1 MRRII
6 VWLSPV
12 LGLAL
17 TLALSTNASAQTSS
31 TNTQVKSF
39 EVVSV
44 DGNKVVVKGA
54 EGTRE
59 LTVPPDFKMTVDG
72 RPVTVAELRPGMK
85 GTATITTTTTTTP
98 VTVTEIRN
106 GEVYKVSG
114 NSIVVR
120 TENGLKMFTEGDAAK
135 RGVKIMRD
143 GAPIAFT
150 ELREGDRLTATI
162 VTTQPPK
169 VVTERQVAAAL
180 TGAATAAGAAVESA
194 ARATGA
200 AASSAASA
208 VTRAPEA
215 TVAAARTLPKTAT
228 MMPLVGLLGAGS
240 LGLAFALSVG
250 RRRR

>member
-6 VWLSPV
+6 VWIAPV

-17 TLALSTNASAQTSS
+17 VTVLGANVSAQSTATS
-31 TNTQVKSF
+31 THARNF
-39 EVVSV
+39 EVLSV
-44 DGNKVVVKGA
+44 DGNKVVVRGP

-59 LTVPPDFKMTVDG
+59 LTVPADFKMTVDG

-98 VTVTEIRN
+98 VTVTEVKN

-114 NSIVVR
+114 NSIIVR
-120 TENGLKMFTEGDAAK
+120 SESGLKMFSEGDAAK
-135 RGVKIMRD
+135 RGIRIMRD
-143 GAPIAFT
+143 GAPVAFT
-150 ELREGDRLTATI
+150 DLREGDRLTATI
-162 VTTQPPK
+162 VTTHPPK

-180 TGAATAAGAAVESA
+180 TSAATATGAAVESG
-194 ARATGA
+194 ARATAHA
-200 AASSAASA
+200 ATAA
-208 VTRAPEA
+208 VTPAHEG

-228 MMPLVGLLGAGS
+228 LMPLVGLLGAGS
-240 LGLAFALSVG
+240 MGLGFVLGAV